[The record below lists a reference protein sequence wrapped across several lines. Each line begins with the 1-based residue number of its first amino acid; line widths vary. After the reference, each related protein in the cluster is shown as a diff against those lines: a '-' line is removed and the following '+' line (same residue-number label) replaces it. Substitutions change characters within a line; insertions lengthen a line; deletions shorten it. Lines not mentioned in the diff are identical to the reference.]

1 MGQPAAHTSSLAR
14 HHLIGLG
21 FWQAWQMAAF
31 CSSAI
36 IDDTPH
42 SGISLKTLAI
52 ACTTLGYLV
61 VMAASEKSALR
72 PKRPFDLMGSS
83 FSMAFGTLVLMFA
96 PYLSDPSLEVVALVF
111 SLTSISFG
119 NASLLMMWG
128 ELWGACNGAG
138 RKASLPLLC
147 IRIPALL
154 RRLRPP
160 PSVRRSS
167 GLHLP
172 FAFGDYSSFVRK
184 RA

>member
-119 NASLLMMWG
+119 NASLLMCG
-128 ELWGACNGAG
+128 E
-138 RKASLPLLC
+138 
-147 IRIPALL
+147 
-154 RRLRPP
+154 
-160 PSVRRSS
+160 SS
-167 GLHLP
+167 GERLQRGGSEGISTSLTHSHSC
-172 FAFGDYSSFVRK
+172 SSSASSPSPIRSQVFWSAPSPCFLR
-184 RA
+184 